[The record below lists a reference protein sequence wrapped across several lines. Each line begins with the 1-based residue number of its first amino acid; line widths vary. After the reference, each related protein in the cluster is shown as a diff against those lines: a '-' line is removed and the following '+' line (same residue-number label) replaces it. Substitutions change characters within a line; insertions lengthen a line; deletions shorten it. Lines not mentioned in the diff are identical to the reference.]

1 MKAEIVYMLGVIAV
15 GFAVNYALRALPFLL
30 FAGKNRRLP
39 RWIEILGGYVSPVII
54 GALIVYSY
62 SGLAWKTAWPYLA
75 GVITVAIHLWKRNP
89 LVSIV
94 AGTVVYMCLLTTGCA
109 SRPALVLDSEDPS
122 VSVSALGIKIGNNL
136 VRPQDV
142 VEALKDNDIP
152 KTRVVHILLEPEV
165 RDMREARN
173 LMAYL
178 CMNGYTRPVL
188 VTRRHSES
196 RVVEK
201 TQAAPTRATTGTAPS
216 RAVARPRQIRY
227 KSANE

>member
-39 RWIEILGGYVSPVII
+39 RWIEILGGY
-54 GALIVYSY
+54 
-62 SGLAWKTAWPYLA
+62 AWKAAWPYLA

-122 VSVSALGIKIGNNL
+122 VSVSALGI
-136 VRPQDV
+136 
-142 VEALKDNDIP
+142 
-152 KTRVVHILLEPEV
+152 
-165 RDMREARN
+165 
-173 LMAYL
+173 
-178 CMNGYTRPVL
+178 
-188 VTRRHSES
+188 
-196 RVVEK
+196 
-201 TQAAPTRATTGTAPS
+201 
-216 RAVARPRQIRY
+216 
-227 KSANE
+227 